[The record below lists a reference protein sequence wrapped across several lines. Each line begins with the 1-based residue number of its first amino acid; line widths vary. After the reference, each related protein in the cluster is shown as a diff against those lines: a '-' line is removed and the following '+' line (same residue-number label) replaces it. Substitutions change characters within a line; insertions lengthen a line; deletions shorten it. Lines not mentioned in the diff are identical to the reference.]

1 MSGKKLSKEVIES
14 WPEIFEEVKLNVVP
28 IQYLCSVH
36 VKFKDKRIW
45 TIDVGPKTR
54 DANWQT
60 IERNIHELVMN
71 YKRHIDSIDFKLDTD
86 KIKRDIT
93 KETNKFLRKRKLA

>member
-1 MSGKKLSKEVIES
+1 MSPKKLSKDVVES
-14 WPEIFEEVKLNVVP
+14 WPEIFEEVSLKVVP

-45 TIDVGPKTR
+45 NIEIKPR
-54 DANWQT
+54 NRNENWQT
-60 IERNIHELVMN
+60 IEQNIQEIVNN
-71 YKRHIDSIDFKLDTD
+71 YKKHIESIDFKLDTD

-93 KETNKFLRKRKLA
+93 KQTNKFLKRRFK

>member
-1 MSGKKLSKEVIES
+1 MPVKKLSKDVIES
-14 WPEIFEEVKLNVVP
+14 WPEIFDEIKLNVVP
-28 IQYLCSVH
+28 IKYLCSVH

-45 TIDVGPKTR
+45 TINVGSKSR
-54 DANWQT
+54 DENWQT

-93 KETNKFLRKRKLA
+93 RQTNKFLRKRRLT

>member
-1 MSGKKLSKEVIES
+1 MTVRKLNKEVIES

-45 TIDVGPKTR
+45 TIEVGPQLR
-54 DANWQT
+54 DENWQAV
-60 IERNIHELVMN
+60 EKNIHELVMN
-71 YKRHIDSIDFKLDTD
+71 YKTHIDSIDFKLDTD
-86 KIKRDIT
+86 KIKKDIT
-93 KETNKFLRKRKLA
+93 RQTNKFLKRRLK

>member
-1 MSGKKLSKEVIES
+1 MTVRKLNKEVIES

-45 TIDVGPKTR
+45 TIEVGPQLR
-54 DANWQT
+54 DENWQT
-60 IERNIHELVMN
+60 VEKNIHELVMN
-71 YKRHIDSIDFKLDTD
+71 YKTHIDSIDFKLDTD
-86 KIKRDIT
+86 KIKKDIT
-93 KETNKFLRKRKLA
+93 RQTNKFLKRRLK